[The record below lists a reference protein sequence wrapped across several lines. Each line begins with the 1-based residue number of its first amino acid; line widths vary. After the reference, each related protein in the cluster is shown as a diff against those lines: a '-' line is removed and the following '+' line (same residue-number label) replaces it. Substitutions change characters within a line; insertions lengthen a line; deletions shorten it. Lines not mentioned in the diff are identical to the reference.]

1 MQTCMQCLIF
11 CAFYNVF
18 PISNDLFFSDLPPHM
33 SKLGW
38 GAYEN
43 RLSEE
48 GVSIAEAKET
58 GC

>member
-1 MQTCMQCLIF
+1 MQCLIF